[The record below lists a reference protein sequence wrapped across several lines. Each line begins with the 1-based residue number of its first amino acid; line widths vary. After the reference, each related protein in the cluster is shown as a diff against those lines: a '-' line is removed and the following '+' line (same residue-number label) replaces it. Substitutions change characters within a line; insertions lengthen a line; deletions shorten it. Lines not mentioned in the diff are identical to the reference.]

1 MQTSTYALIAL
12 TVALFSFASYSA
24 SFEEAIEK
32 EKAERLERQAELY
45 EKVSEEIKRE
55 NQWIEVF
62 QRDTI
67 AEFEKD
73 RADIEKEMDNRFG
86 H

>member
-1 MQTSTYALIAL
+1 M
-12 TVALFSFASYSA
+12 
-24 SFEEAIEK
+24 
-32 EKAERLERQAELY
+32 ERQAELY